1 MTKAELVSAIS
12 RKTGLEK
19 ADVESTVEALFE
31 VIKLSLTDKKT
42 IYLRGF
48 GNFQNKKRARRTAR
62 NITRNTTVTVE
73 AHDYP
78 SFKPSKLF
86 IEEMRG

>member
-19 ADVESTVEALFE
+19 SDVEITVEALFE
-31 VIKLSLTDKKT
+31 VVKNSLADGKT

-62 NITRNTTVTVE
+62 NITRNTAVTVE
-73 AHDYP
+73 AHEYP
-78 SFKPSKLF
+78 SFKPSKIF
-86 IEEMRG
+86 IEEMRK

>member
-1 MTKAELVSAIS
+1 MTKAELVSAIF

-31 VIKLSLTDKKT
+31 VIKDSLANGKT

-62 NITRNTTVTVE
+62 NITRNTTLTVE
-73 AHDYP
+73 AYEYP
-78 SFKPSKLF
+78 SFKPSKIF
-86 IEEMRG
+86 IEEMKK

>member
-12 RKTGLEK
+12 RKTGLDRT
-19 ADVESTVEALFE
+19 DVEITVEALFE
-31 VIKLSLTDKKT
+31 VIKNSLVNGKT

-62 NITRNTTVTVE
+62 NIKRNTAVTVE

-86 IEEMRG
+86 IEEIRQ

>member
-1 MTKAELVSAIS
+1 MTKAELVFAIS

-19 ADVESTVEALFE
+19 PDVEVTVEALFD
-31 VIKLSLTDKKT
+31 VIKKSLANGKI

-62 NITRNTTVTVE
+62 NIKHNTTVIVE
-73 AHDYP
+73 AHEYP

-86 IEEMRG
+86 IEELKG

>member
-19 ADVESTVEALFE
+19 SDIETTVEALFD
-31 VIKLSLTDKKT
+31 VIKTSLANGKV

-48 GNFQNKKRARRTAR
+48 GSFQNKKRARRTAR

-73 AHDYP
+73 AHEYP

-86 IEEMRG
+86 IEEIRG